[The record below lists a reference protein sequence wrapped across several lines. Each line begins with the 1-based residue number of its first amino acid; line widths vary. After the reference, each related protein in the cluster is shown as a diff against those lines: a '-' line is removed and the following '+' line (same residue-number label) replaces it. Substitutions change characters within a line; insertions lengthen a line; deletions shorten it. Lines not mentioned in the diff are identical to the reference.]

1 MGKHLTAQLIN
12 FYDYIKNAGTG
23 KPTKESDLL
32 KEKFE
37 TNPALKEALWT
48 YWKKS
53 GKWGRYNKPKEW
65 MPVYTEIIKI
75 LKEVK
80 V

>member
-1 MGKHLTAQLIN
+1 MFEN

-23 KPTKESDLL
+23 KSTKESVLL

-37 TNPALKEALWT
+37 TNPALKKALWT
-48 YWKKS
+48 RWKKS

-65 MPVYTEIIKI
+65 MPVHKEIIKI
-75 LKEVK
+75 IKEVK